1 MKMKMIGVLALGCA
15 SMVGIAGAKA
25 QGTDQDKQFL
35 MTASQGDYTEIT
47 FSKLA
52 LSKSNNPQVK
62 SYAQQM
68 ITDHNKLEDS
78 MKPFAN
84 QMGIQPVMTLDPMH
98 QQKYDQLS
106 SLSGADFDKQYMS
119 DMDTDHHSTLDAF
132 KAELSSTSDA
142 QIKPTVKKGEKVV
155 AQHTQMADKLSAQLG
170 NPSNGM

>member
-1 MKMKMIGVLALGCA
+1 MKMNMMCALALGCA
-15 SMVGIAGAKA
+15 SIIGISGAKA
-25 QGTDQDKQFL
+25 QGNDQDKQFL

-52 LSKSNNPQVK
+52 LQKSNNPQVK

-84 QMGIQPVMTLDPMH
+84 EMGVQPVMTLDPMH

-106 SLSGADFDKQYMS
+106 SLSGPDFDKQYMS

-132 KAELSSTSDA
+132 RAELSSTTYA
-142 QIKPTVKKGEKVV
+142 QMKPTVKRGEKVV
-155 AQHTQMADKLSAQLG
+155 AEHTQMADKLSGQLG